1 MSGLKTLEQFEAVR
15 DAVKIPIVC
24 GTTPQIDRK
33 VLEARGVRLLL
44 QGHQPVAAVVKALR
58 EVYTHLHAGGAPAGL
73 KDRIVSPEEL
83 GTVTQAAEYEARRKA
98 YLA

>member
-1 MSGLKTLEQFEAVR
+1 LKSLEQFDAVR

-33 VLEARGVRLLL
+33 VLEERGVRLLL

-58 EVYTHLHAGGAPAGL
+58 EVYTHLHGGGAPAAL
-73 KDRIVSPEEL
+73 KDRIVGPEEL
-83 GTVTQAAEYEARRKA
+83 AVITQGTEYETRRKA